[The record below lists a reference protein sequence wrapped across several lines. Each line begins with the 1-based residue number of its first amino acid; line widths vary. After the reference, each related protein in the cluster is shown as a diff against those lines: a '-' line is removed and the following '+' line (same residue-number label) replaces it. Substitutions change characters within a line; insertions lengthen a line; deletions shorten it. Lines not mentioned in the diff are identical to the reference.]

1 MAYRTLKSIF
11 HQKDQSTA
19 DREEA
24 ARRGSPAALQWSFP
38 IGENIMFCLVT
49 PEIAAQIEQIMLREN
64 QARGLWSQLPGGVR
78 HHYLRS
84 MIIEE
89 IHATNEIESIHSTR
103 QEIAEVLDAVDGLGP
118 SQRRR
123 FREMA
128 RLYLALADGKPDI
141 PEDLDDLRTIYDE
154 VTAGEI
160 TSEDTPDGERFRMG
174 PVRIFDGQKVVHQGA
189 PTEELIDRGLQEM
202 LRQSRDETIPFLI
215 RAVAAHFIFENVHP
229 FYDGNGRT
237 GRYLLA
243 LDLTRCLSPVAWLS
257 LSASVADNKE
267 RYYKAFQNAEHPLNK
282 GDVTVFVAELLSIIA
297 EALGRLRSDLQL
309 RKTQLARMFD
319 RINELKSSEKSPLV
333 DAPGGTLSIL
343 SIIGQASLF
352 GERGEVDLETIAKSA
367 DKGKQYARQRTI
379 VLVDSG
385 LVEETSGKPLRFRLT
400 GRGRSVLGLETKP

>member
-11 HQKDQSTA
+11 HQKDQASA
-19 DREEA
+19 DREET
-24 ARRGSPAALQWSFP
+24 ARRGSPAALQWDFP
-38 IGENIMFCLVT
+38 IGENTMFCLIT
-49 PEIAAQIEQIMLREN
+49 PEIATQIEQIMLREN
-64 QARGLWSQLPGGVR
+64 RARELWRQLPGGVH

-103 QEIAEVLDAVDGLGP
+103 QEIAEVLDAANGLGA

-141 PEDLDDLRTIYDE
+141 PEDLDDLRTVYDE

-160 TSEDTPDGERFRMG
+160 TSEEAPDGERFRTG
-174 PVRIFDGQKVVHQGA
+174 PVRIFDGQKVIHQGT
-189 PTEELIDRGLQEM
+189 PTEELIDKGLQEM

-215 RAVAAHFIFENVHP
+215 RVVAAHFIFENVHP

-257 LSASVADNKE
+257 LSASIADNKD
-267 RYYKAFQNAEHPLNK
+267 RYYRAFQNAEHPLNK

-297 EALGRLRSDLQL
+297 EALGRLSSDLEL
-309 RKTQLARMFD
+309 RKTQLERIFD
-319 RINELKSSEKSPLV
+319 HINDLEGSETSPLA
-333 DAPGGTLSIL
+333 DTPPGTLSTL
-343 SIIGQASLF
+343 SVIGQASLF
-352 GERGEVDLETIAKSA
+352 GERGEVDLDTIARTA
-367 DKGKQYARQRTI
+367 DKSKQYARKRTI
-379 VLVDSG
+379 ALVDSG
-385 LVEETSGKPLRFRLT
+385 FVAETSGKPLRFRLT
-400 GRGRSVLGLETKP
+400 GPGRSLLGLATA